1 MQEVDFTESDLS
13 GSSLD
18 NCDLSGALFEN
29 TNLEKT
35 DFRSAFNYT
44 INPETNR
51 LKKARFS
58 LQGIAGLLEKYGIV
72 IE

>member
-1 MQEVDFTESDLS
+1 LQEVDFTESDLS
-13 GSSLD
+13 GSAFD

-44 INPETNR
+44 INPEINR
-51 LKKARFS
+51 MKKARFS
-58 LQGIAGLLEKYGIV
+58 LSGIVGLLGKYGIV

>member
-1 MQEVDFTESDLS
+1 LQEVDFTESDLS
-13 GSSLD
+13 GSSFD

-44 INPETNR
+44 INPEINR
-51 LKKARFS
+51 MKKARFS
-58 LQGIAGLLEKYGIV
+58 LPGVAGLLEKYGIV